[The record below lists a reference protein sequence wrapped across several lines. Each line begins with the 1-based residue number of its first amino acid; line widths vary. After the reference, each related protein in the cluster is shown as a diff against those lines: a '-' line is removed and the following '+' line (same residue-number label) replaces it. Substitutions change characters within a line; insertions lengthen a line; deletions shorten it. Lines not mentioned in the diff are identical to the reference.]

1 MSSPCIGITT
11 GREVIG
17 GRRFDA
23 LPHEYIA
30 AVLAA
35 GGLPRPIPP
44 LPADLASGALDGVDG
59 LVLSGGGDINPL
71 RYGAAPAIETG
82 NVDDERD
89 VSELALVPV
98 ALERRLPV
106 LGICRGAQLLNVA
119 LGGSLIQHLPDRA
132 IGHLDRGRRHETV
145 HDVALRPDSLLARL
159 GGLAG
164 IEVNSIHHQ
173 AIDRVGDGLRITGT
187 ADDGVP
193 EVLEGTTCPLVA
205 VQWHPECLPTLAS
218 SRLLF
223 TWLVEQARQPTPGGG
238 LATPAPEG

>member
-17 GRRFDA
+17 ARRFDA
-23 LPHEYIA
+23 LPHEYVA

-44 LPADLASGALDGVDG
+44 LPADLAPEALDGVDG
-59 LVLSGGGDINPL
+59 LVLSGGGDINPV
-71 RYGAAPAIETG
+71 RYDAEWATETS

-89 VSELALVPV
+89 VSELALVDV
-98 ALERRLPV
+98 ALDRGLPI

-119 LGGSLIQHLPDRA
+119 LGGTLVQHLPDRA

-145 HDVALRPDSLLARL
+145 HDVTLSPDSLLARL
-159 GGLAG
+159 GGTAG

-173 AIDRVGDGLRITGT
+173 GIDRVGDGLRVTGT
-187 ADDGVP
+187 ADDGVA
-193 EVLEGTTCPLVA
+193 EVLEGTRCPLVA
-205 VQWHPECLPTLAS
+205 VQWHPECLPALTS

-223 TWLVEQARQPTPGGG
+223 TWLVDQARQPG
-238 LATPAPEG
+238 